1 MRVILFFTGLLFI
14 SIKQDFKSGPALI
27 LHHEKEWHQCF
38 KGLVVL
44 NVIDRL
50 NKFDNNICI
59 NKDASKS
66 VLYWSIIR
74 DTIVYS
80 IIKNISDSIVR
91 DYDKNKFR
99 SGEIFK
105 LAIELRLN
113 KRLDELA
120 EIYYNYCKSKNID
133 TDFWENIENVEDSI
147 VLYNETEWDQAF
159 KGLVC
164 INLLKKLN
172 FIYESVCNYSDISER
187 SYLKSIQNDST
198 VIVAIKAISD
208 SLFEKRWGYPEDG
221 PIIMNQVIHHRMSK
235 DLDSLSGV
243 YHRSSNNEMKSLSG
257 Y

>member
-1 MRVILFFTGLLFI
+1 MRVIIFFTGLLFI
-14 SIKQDFKSGPALI
+14 SNKQDLKSSPALI
-27 LHHEKEWHQCF
+27 LYHEKEWHQCF
-38 KGLVVL
+38 KRLVVF

-50 NKFDNNICI
+50 NKLDNNICI

-66 VLYWSIIR
+66 VLYGSIIR

-91 DYDKNKFR
+91 DYDKNKFQT
-99 SGEIFK
+99 GEIFK

-113 KRLDELA
+113 KRVDQLA
-120 EIYYNYCKSKNID
+120 EIYYNYCKSKKID

-172 FIYESVCNYSDISER
+172 FLYGTDCNYSDISER
-187 SYLKSIQNDST
+187 SYLKSIRNDTT
-198 VIVAIKAISD
+198 VIVAIKGISD
-208 SLFEKRWGYPEDG
+208 SLFEKRWGNPEDG
-221 PIIMNQVIHHRMSK
+221 PIIMNQIIHHRMSR
-235 DLDSLSGV
+235 DLDSLSGF
-243 YHRSSNNEMKSLSG
+243 YHRK
-257 Y
+257 

>member
-14 SIKQDFKSGPALI
+14 SIKQDLKSDPALI
-27 LHHEKEWHQCF
+27 LYHEKEWHQCF
-38 KGLVVL
+38 KGLVVF
-44 NVIDRL
+44 NVIDCL

-59 NKDASKS
+59 NNDASKS

-159 KGLVC
+159 KGLVS

-172 FIYESVCNYSDISER
+172 FMNGSVCNYSDISER
-187 SYLKSIQNDST
+187 SYLKSIQNDSS

-208 SLFEKRWGYPEDG
+208 SLFEKRWGNPEDG

-235 DLDSLSGV
+235 GLDSLSGV
-243 YHRSSNNEMKSLSG
+243 YHRK
-257 Y
+257 